1 LKTLTEPA
9 RAVPVYGEYDI
20 AVLGGGPAGIAAAF
34 ATSRAGRKTLLIE
47 RPSPCRLR
55 VQAVVI
61 FSRRAPPQV
70 TAAYPQIASVPGG
83 SC

>member
-20 AVLGGGPAGIAAAF
+20 AVGGGAAGIAAAF

-47 RPSPCRLR
+47 RPSPRRLR
-55 VQAVVI
+55 VI
-61 FSRRAPPQV
+61 RDLFSQRQV
-70 TAAYPQIASVPGG
+70 RVS
-83 SC
+83 

>member
-1 LKTLTEPA
+1 MKTLTEPA

-34 ATSRAGRKTLLIE
+34 ATSRRKTLLIE

-55 VQAVVI
+55 VQAV
-61 FSRRAPPQV
+61 
-70 TAAYPQIASVPGG
+70 
-83 SC
+83 